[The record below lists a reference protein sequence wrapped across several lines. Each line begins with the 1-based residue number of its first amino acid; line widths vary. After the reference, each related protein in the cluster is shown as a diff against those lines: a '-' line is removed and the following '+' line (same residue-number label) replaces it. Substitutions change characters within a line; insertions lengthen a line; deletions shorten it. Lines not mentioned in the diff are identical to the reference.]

1 MLKKLS
7 AIFLLLPSAVLA
19 NNLQNITA
27 STEPKYKISEID
39 VRILIRQLN
48 NIEQCIYPEL
58 AKPGYQQIYA
68 NWNLAENL
76 TMQYFEYQLLKE
88 LLGEENQ
95 KLMQNDTLSTEYFH
109 LLHSR
114 LNHQKANV
122 DPEKCDTFK
131 PRYKEIYKSMENA
144 LTKKINSKK
153 LAVFTASFFY
163 LSL

>member
-7 AIFLLLPSAVLA
+7 IIFCVYSSVSFA

-122 DPEKCDTFK
+122 DPEKCDAFK

-144 LTKKINSKK
+144 LTKKNQ
-153 LAVFTASFFY
+153 
-163 LSL
+163 

>member
-1 MLKKLS
+1 M
-7 AIFLLLPSAVLA
+7 
-19 NNLQNITA
+19 
-27 STEPKYKISEID
+27 
-39 VRILIRQLN
+39 IRQLN

-76 TMQYFEYQLLKE
+76 TVQYFEYQLLKE

-144 LTKKINSKK
+144 LTKKNQ
-153 LAVFTASFFY
+153 
-163 LSL
+163 

>member
-7 AIFLLLPSAVLA
+7 IIFCVYSSVSFA

-27 STEPKYKISEID
+27 STQPKYKISEID

-122 DPEKCDTFK
+122 DPEKCAAFK

-144 LTKKINSKK
+144 LTKKNQ
-153 LAVFTASFFY
+153 
-163 LSL
+163 